1 MDSFFNGPSHLL
13 TQRADKKKEKNKKK
27 KYEEKRKRNMK
38 KEEKD
43 LRYITRS
50 LDCFCD
56 KRVGII
62 YVPFK
67 QFESVKTYGPLY
79 VFMFSNR
86 NERIA

>member
-1 MDSFFNGPSHLL
+1 
-13 TQRADKKKEKNKKK
+13 
-27 KYEEKRKRNMK
+27 MK